1 MHIEGT
7 AESNRTFCEW
17 QNGTTCARP
26 KSHATFHPIACRFF
40 FQSCTSLKRTLY
52 SLFRKKA
59 LYLHRSHAKAV
70 SRCHGK
76 PDILQFP
83 TGASLAR
90 PPSFPTG
97 QLTFGRWA
105 AGDCGHNLGN
115 ALFSSSVRIVFT
127 AWRFLFPAAHGQT
140 YGIIL
145 SLPFSIRLSPSQNHG
160 LCVCGQNTRIPTV
173 PTCGVGSPSCSV
185 WLFDTL
191 FNRSKA
197 NRRIFDFPSLKNR
210 FPTKK
215 ALCFSLSAVFAVC
228 FLIDSFFR
236 FLLFTDFLRLCR
248 F

>member
-1 MHIEGT
+1 MAIFISE
-7 AESNRTFCEW
+7 RT
-17 QNGTTCARP
+17 
-26 KSHATFHPIACRFF
+26 
-40 FQSCTSLKRTLY
+40 
-52 SLFRKKA
+52 
-59 LYLHRSHAKAV
+59 
-70 SRCHGK
+70 
-76 PDILQFP
+76 
-83 TGASLAR
+83 
-90 PPSFPTG
+90 
-97 QLTFGRWA
+97 GR
-105 AGDCGHNLGN
+105 N
-115 ALFSSSVRIVFT
+115 
-127 AWRFLFPAAHGQT
+127 

-197 NRRIFDFPSLKNR
+197 NRRIFVCPSHKNR

-248 F
+248 FWMSVYVFCFFSLFGFRGLLSRPASIQH